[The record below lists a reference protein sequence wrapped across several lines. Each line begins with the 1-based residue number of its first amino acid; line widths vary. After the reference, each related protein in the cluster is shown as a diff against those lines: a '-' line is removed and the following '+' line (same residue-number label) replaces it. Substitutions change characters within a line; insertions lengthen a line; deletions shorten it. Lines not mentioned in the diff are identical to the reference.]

1 MKKLLL
7 SAFALAVAMSAAA
20 FNLAPNRMQTA
31 TLSSMDNVKK
41 APKELIQKKIQQEF
55 AELQK
60 RNAPQT
66 KLEQPTKASDVVGG
80 YTWSFNETDS
90 LYANPDSAVATA
102 SYSTNVVMYGAND
115 ADTTFMI
122 GGMFY
127 APVTAKLDFTSYSN
141 YGVCIYIPTY
151 YVTQTI
157 DYYNYNGTYLPI
169 NLRSVFYYEGDE
181 TNSSGFY
188 ISDGIYA
195 LIYQG
200 NIILMNNWIYSTVKI
215 NNKTYR
221 FSDYII
227 PYSSMVDNADING
240 VMSYPRTYGSNS
252 LNSVSALAITE
263 DTENYIVNVGNF
275 DGGGKTAHMYLASDK
290 SWIADIDTIYS
301 APLNADTTLNYQ
313 LLGYEATNDSLF
325 YLQGT
330 GTETTLTFGS
340 DWTGLD
346 LTYNYWLGDLA
357 PATITLL
364 SGEFIYPIPDV
375 YIMGEVGDN
384 TWAPNVGQQMT
395 LDEETGLYTANI
407 ECKDKDNNGYD
418 YFSFTTKLADNA
430 DDWDGIAQYRF
441 GAVSEATDE
450 NPNADFYVTDEMLG
464 IDLSLTNEYVH
475 AFRVAKGE
483 YNLTL
488 NYADMKLKIEKVAP
502 TVKLGDVNGDGDVNV
517 NDVTVLINY
526 ILGKNP
532 TPFIEANANVN
543 GDEGINVNDVT
554 ALINMILN

>member
-41 APKELIQKKIQQEF
+41 APKELVQKRLQQKF

-60 RNAPQT
+60 KNGLS
-66 KLEQPTKASDVVGG
+66 KLDTPTKASDVVGG
-80 YTWSFNETDS
+80 YTWTYSETETQTVD
-90 LYANPDSAVATA
+90 PDSAVVSATYT
-102 SYSTNVVMYGAND
+102 SNVVMYNAND
-115 ADTTFMI
+115 ADSTFMI
-122 GGMFY
+122 AGMFP
-127 APVTAKLDFTSYSN
+127 APVSAKLDAATYASYGTS
-141 YGVCIYIPTY
+141 IFIPTY
-151 YVTQTI
+151 DVTQTVY
-157 DYYNYNGTYLPI
+157 YYNNNGTYIPCT
-169 NLRSVFYYEGDE
+169 LRAIFYYEGDA
-181 TNSSGFY
+181 TYSAGWYIDDGFW
-188 ISDGIYA
+188 G

-200 NIILMNNWIYSTVKI
+200 EIIFMEDYVYMTLKIGST
-215 NNKTYR
+215 NYR
-221 FSDYII
+221 LSDYII
-227 PYSSMVDNADING
+227 PYSEMVDNADING
-240 VMSYPRTYGSNS
+240 IMTYDRNYGTNYT
-252 LNSVSALAITE
+252 LTDASALTITE
-263 DTENYIVNVGNF
+263 DENCVVSVKNF
-275 DGGGKTAHMYLASDK
+275 AG
-290 SWIADIDTIYS
+290 IAD
-301 APLNADTTLNYQ
+301 ADKVATFNLAADHSWKADASVIATQGDSLNYQ
-313 LLGYEATNDSLF
+313 LIGLAADTSAV
-325 YLQGT
+325 YLEGT
-330 GTETTLTFGS
+330 GNETQLTFGS
-340 DWTGLD
+340 NWTLMD
-346 LTYNYWLGDLA
+346 LESYYWLGVLN

-364 SGEFIYPIPDV
+364 DGEFVYPTAVPDV

-407 ECKDKDNNGYD
+407 ECKDNDNNGYD

-450 NPNADFYVTDEMLG
+450 NPNGDFYVTDEMLG

>member
-1 MKKLLL
+1 
-7 SAFALAVAMSAAA
+7 
-20 FNLAPNRMQTA
+20 
-31 TLSSMDNVKK
+31 MDNIKK

-80 YTWSFNETDS
+80 YTWSVHETDS

-127 APVTAKLDFTSYSN
+127 APVTAKLDFTSSD

-169 NLRSVFYYEGDE
+169 NLTSVFYYEGDE

-200 NIILMNNWIYSTVKI
+200 NIILMNNWIYSTLKI

-313 LLGYEATNDSLF
+313 LLGYEATTDSLF

-357 PATITLL
+357 PATITLIG
-364 SGEFIYPIPDV
+364 GEFIYPDPIPDV
-375 YIMGEVGDN
+375 YILGEVGEN

-395 LDEETGLYTANI
+395 RDEETGLYTAEITCDGRNS
-407 ECKDKDNNGYD
+407 GYN

-430 DDWDGIAQYRF
+430 DDWASIADYRF

-450 NPNADFYVTDEMLG
+450 NPNGDFYVTEEMFG
-464 IDLSLTNEYVH
+464 TDLSLTKENGK
-475 AFRVAKGE
+475 AFRIPGGT
-483 YNLTL
+483 YNLTV
-488 NYADMKLKIEKVAP
+488 NYADMKLKIEKVAAP
-502 TVKLGDVNGDGDVNV
+502 IKLGDANCDGKIDV
-517 NDVTVLINY
+517 NDVTTTINY
-526 ILGKNP
+526 ILKKNP
-532 TPFIEANANVN
+532 NPFSYDNANVN
-543 GDEGINVNDVT
+543 GDDTVSVMDVT
-554 ALINMILN
+554 LIIDMILHPNNY